1 MALKSTVYKAQLAI
15 ADMDRALYA
24 DHALTLA
31 RHPSET
37 DERLMVRLLAFAL
50 HVPADDRRGRL
61 EMARG
66 LSDTDEPDLWQHD
79 LGGALVHWIEAGQPD
94 ERRLLK
100 ACGRAERV
108 TVLAYSAAVPLWWA
122 PLAPGGALR
131 QPRGLA
137 AAQRAVEG
145 TGRAGAAFDAVAGD
159 GAGRLGVGR
168 RRGALGRAGAR
179 ATAAAR
185 RRAAVTPAAGRCVR
199 SRRPWAWRWRC
210 RGAA

>member
-15 ADMDRALYA
+15 ADMDRAVYA

-31 RHPSET
+31 RHPSEN

-79 LGGALVHWIEAGQPD
+79 LDGTLVHWIEVGQPD

-108 TVLAYSAAVPLWWA
+108 TVLAYSASVPLWWA
-122 PLAPGGALR
+122 PLADRVARCANLAVWQLPSEQSKA
-131 QPRGLA
+131 LA
-137 AAQRAVEG
+137 ALAQRSMQLQV
-145 TGRAGAAFDAVAGD
+145 TVQDALVWVGD
-159 GAGRLGVGR
+159 GARSVELAPARLLPR
-168 RRGALGRAGAR
+168 EGAR
-179 ATAAAR
+179 
-185 RRAAVTPAAGRCVR
+185 P
-199 SRRPWAWRWRC
+199 
-210 RGAA
+210 